1 MSNKEIVIETIRQL
15 PEHVTIEEIAQEIAL
30 LAGIRRGLDDIDAG
44 RTTPHDEVKKRLH
57 SWISK

>member
-44 RTTPHDEVKKRLH
+44 RTVPHDEVKKRLQT
-57 SWISK
+57 WITK